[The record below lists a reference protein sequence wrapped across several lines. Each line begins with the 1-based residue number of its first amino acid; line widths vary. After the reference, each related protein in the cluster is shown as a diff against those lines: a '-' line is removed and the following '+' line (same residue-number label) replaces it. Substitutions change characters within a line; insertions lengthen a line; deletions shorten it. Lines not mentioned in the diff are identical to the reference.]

1 MRLRCK
7 ACVKTFTPHPKPRSM
22 TPDKQAAIERALAE
36 RISQRGIA
44 RQLQV
49 GRQTIRALRKRG
61 QSA

>member
-1 MRLRCK
+1 MKLRCK
-7 ACVKTFTPHPKPRSM
+7 ACVKVFTPHPKPRTM
-22 TPDKQAAIERALAE
+22 TPEKEAAIEQALAE

-49 GRQTIRALRKRG
+49 GRQMIRALRKKG